1 MLICIY
7 TEGGA
12 YKHIIVDPLVHPKGK
27 RVPSTRGSGHRPYK
41 NSLNDY
47 TIYIKYI
54 QTIAIN
60 VK

>member
-7 TEGGA
+7 IEGGEG
-12 YKHIIVDPLVHPKGK
+12 ILIGDPLVHPKGK

-54 QTIAIN
+54 QTIPIN